1 MVVCGREHE
10 KSEKP
15 ALRMNPARAM
25 GKVTSATA
33 LMSEGLRWAANVEL
47 FCLSGWI
54 TPIIKVD
61 KALRSIITTV
71 WIAQCA
77 VHAVGPENC
86 AGVSPSANNYGV
98 E

>member
-25 GKVTSATA
+25 GKVTSAIA
-33 LMSEGLRWAANVEL
+33 LMSEGRRAATNVEL

-71 WIAQCA
+71 AQCA

-86 AGVSPSANNYGV
+86 ASVSPSANNYGV